1 MLEPGHDHK
10 LQEATEST
18 LAKAASRFLT
28 PALLAVL
35 AWFGN
40 QAFNDIRENQKSQG
54 ATQQQQGLQLQ
65 LLNAK
70 IDYSV
75 LQQMESLNRR
85 VLLLEDQNRV
95 LRATK

>member
-35 AWFGN
+35 AWFAN
-40 QAFNDIRENQKSQG
+40 QAFNDIRENQKLQNEK
-54 ATQQQQGLQLQ
+54 QQQQGLQLQ
-65 LLNAK
+65 LLSAK

-85 VLLLEDQNRV
+85 VILLEDQNRV
-95 LRATK
+95 MRVTK